1 MIADI
6 LIDSLR
12 TAILITGMV
21 VVMMLMIESTNI
33 LSRGRW
39 FSSLGKSS
47 FGQIVLSALLGSI
60 PGCMGGF
67 ASVSLYSHGMISFG
81 ALVAMMIATSGD
93 ESFVMLGMFPGTAL
107 KITAI
112 LFVIAV
118 VAGWLVDRLSG
129 GKGRVSA
136 ALCHEMAIHD
146 EDEPAEHT
154 HTKRHLNWKR
164 VVLFI
169 GLAVYAAA
177 LAFGMLEHEHEG
189 GEEIEMSV
197 TSGLLDEAWMNI
209 MFACLSVI
217 MLGVIVFAS
226 DHFIDEH
233 LWHHI
238 VCTHLPKVF
247 AWTFGILLLL
257 AVGNAYLD
265 VESWVSSNIPL
276 MILLASLIGII
287 PESGPHLIFVTMF
300 ATGAVPVSVL
310 MASCISQDGHAA
322 LPLFAESKKAF
333 LYAKAINFLL
343 ALAVGFAIYGF
354 SLL

>member
-1 MIADI
+1 MTIMPMFADI
-6 LIDSLR
+6 IFDSLR

-21 VVMMLMIESTNI
+21 VVMMLMIESINI
-33 LSRGRW
+33 QSKGRW
-39 FSSLGKSS
+39 FASLGKSS
-47 FGQIVLSALLGSI
+47 FGQVVLSALLGSI

-93 ESFVMLGMFPGTAL
+93 ESFVMLGMFPGTAV
-107 KITAI
+107 KITAA
-112 LFVIAV
+112 LFFIAV
-118 VAGWLVDRLSG
+118 AAGLVVNRIF
-129 GKGRVSA
+129 GKTGLTKAVS
-136 ALCHEMAIHD
+136 CKEMAIHD
-146 EDEPAEHT
+146 EDEQGSEGG
-154 HTKRHLNWKR
+154 RHLNWKR
-164 VVLFI
+164 VVIFL
-169 GLAVYAAA
+169 GLAIYSAA
-177 LAFGMLEHEHEG
+177 LAFGMLEHEDSELEPG
-189 GEEIEMSV
+189 
-197 TSGLLDEAWMNI
+197 GLLDEAWMNI
-209 MFACLSVI
+209 FFACLSVV

-226 DHFIDEH
+226 DHFVDEH

-238 VCTHLPKVF
+238 ICTHLPKVF

-257 AVGNAYLD
+257 AAGENYLGL
-265 VESWVSSNIPL
+265 ESWVSSNIPL
-276 MILLASLIGII
+276 MIVLAALIGVI

-333 LYAKAINFLL
+333 AYAKAINFLL

-354 SLL
+354 SLI

>member
-1 MIADI
+1 MFAEIF
-6 LIDSLR
+6 IDSLR

-21 VVMMLMIESTNI
+21 VAMMLMIESINI
-33 LSRGRW
+33 CSRGRW
-39 FSSLGKSS
+39 LPSLGKSS

-93 ESFVMLGMFPGTAL
+93 ESFVMLGMFPGTAVR
-107 KITAI
+107 ITVI
-112 LFVIAV
+112 LFIIAV
-118 VAGWLVDRLSG
+118 AAGWVIDRVCG
-129 GKGRVSA
+129 GKGRA
-136 ALCHEMAIHD
+136 ASIPCGEMAIHE
-146 EDEPAEHT
+146 EDAKQGHGG
-154 HTKRHLNWKR
+154 RHLSWKR
-164 VVLFI
+164 AVLFL

-177 LAFGMLEHEHEG
+177 LAFGVLEHEEAEDSG
-189 GEEIEMSV
+189 ARG
-197 TSGLLDEAWMNI
+197 GLLDEAWMNV
-209 MFACLSVI
+209 MFACLSAI

-247 AWTFGILLLL
+247 AWTFGVLLLL
-257 AVGNAYLD
+257 AVGDAYFD
-265 VESWVSSNIPL
+265 VETWVSSNIPL
-276 MILLASLIGII
+276 MILLAALIGII

-322 LPLFAESKKAF
+322 LPLLAESKKAF
-333 LYAKAINFLL
+333 VVAKAINFVL
-343 ALAVGFAIYGF
+343 ALAVGFAIHGF
-354 SLL
+354 SAL

>member
-1 MIADI
+1 MMIAEII
-6 LIDSLR
+6 LDSLR

-21 VVMMLMIESTNI
+21 VAMMLMIESINI
-33 LSRGRW
+33 KSHGRW
-39 FSSLGKSS
+39 FSKLGKSS

-93 ESFVMLGMFPGTAL
+93 ESFIMLGMFPGTAL
-107 KITAI
+107 WIT
-112 LFVIAV
+112 LVLLVIAV
-118 VAGWLVDRLSG
+118 AAGWAVDRMSG
-129 GKGRVSA
+129 GKWLMNSPA
-136 ALCHEMAIHD
+136 CNEMAIHEED
-146 EDEPAEHT
+146 DEPGT
-154 HTKRHLNWKR
+154 GGRRLTWKR
-164 VVLFI
+164 TVLFL

-177 LAFGMLEHEHEG
+177 LAFGVLEHEEL
-189 GEEIEMSV
+189 EELAV
-197 TSGLLDEAWMNI
+197 NTRGGLLDEAWMNV
-209 MFACLSVI
+209 MFACLSVV
-217 MLGVIVFAS
+217 MLIVIIFAS

-257 AVGNAYLD
+257 AVGNTYLD
-265 VESWVSSNIPL
+265 IESWVGSNIPL
-276 MILLASLIGII
+276 MIVLASLIGII

-310 MASCISQDGHAA
+310 MASCISQDGHSA
-322 LPLFAESKKAF
+322 LPLFAESKRAF
-333 LYAKAINFLL
+333 IAAKAINFLL
-343 ALAVGFAIYGF
+343 ALAVGFAVYLIS
-354 SLL
+354 SL

>member
-1 MIADI
+1 MFADI

-21 VVMMLMIESTNI
+21 VAMMLMIESINI
-33 LSRGRW
+33 KSEGRC
-39 FSSLGKSS
+39 FSSLGRSS

-107 KITAI
+107 KITAA

-118 VAGWLVDRLSG
+118 AAGWVVDRIAAR
-129 GKGRVSA
+129 KGLAGTVS
-136 ALCHEMAIHD
+136 CGEMAIHEQD
-146 EDEPAEHT
+146 EKHEH
-154 HTKRHLNWKR
+154 KGRHLSWKR
-164 VVLFI
+164 AVMFL

-177 LAFGMLEHEHEG
+177 LAFGMLEHEDAAEAA
-189 GEEIEMSV
+189 V
-197 TSGLLDEAWMNI
+197 QVQSGLLDEGWMNI
-209 MFACLSVI
+209 MFACLSVV
-217 MLGVIVFAS
+217 MLVVIIFAS
-226 DHFIDEH
+226 DHFVDEH

-238 VCTHLPKVF
+238 ICTHLPKVF

-265 VESWVSSNIPL
+265 IESWVSSNIPL
-276 MILLASLIGII
+276 MIVLAALIGII

-333 LYAKAINFLL
+333 IWAKAINFIL
-343 ALAVGFAIYGF
+343 AAAVGFAIYGL
-354 SLL
+354 SIID